1 MGEKIGYARVSTR
14 EQNLSSQEDAL
25 SKAGCIRIF
34 TDKISGKEF
43 NREGLKA
50 CMDYLRAEDTLVIYR
65 LDRLGRSVK
74 EMLDLCAQLES
85 RRIKLVSLQDN
96 LDTSTAVGR
105 FTMQILASL
114 AEYNRNLIL
123 EGCKAGIEAAQKRG
137 VKFGRQTGVKMK
149 KPKKEAVIT
158 MYRAGTSIKDIMS
171 ITGIRSIQTIYNYL
185 KENGINAVFHYV
197 PLHSAPAGEKFGR
210 FEGEDVYT
218 TNESERLIRLPMYY
232 GLSDNE
238 INKILGVINEFF
250 KII

>member
-25 SKAGCIRIF
+25 NNAGCIRIF

-43 NREGLKA
+43 KREGLTA
-50 CMDYLRAEDTLVIYR
+50 CLDYLRTDDTLVIYR

-74 EMLDLCAQLES
+74 EMLDLCAKLEQ

-123 EGCKAGIEAAQKRG
+123 EGCKAGIDAAKKRG
-137 VKFGRQTGVKMK
+137 VKFGRQEGTKMK
-149 KPKKEAVIT
+149 KPKKEAVIQL
-158 MYRAGTSIKDIMS
+158 YKAGTAVQQIME
-171 ITGIRSIQTIYNYL
+171 ITGIKAKQTIYNYL
-185 KENGINAVFHYV
+185 SE
-197 PLHSAPAGEKFGR
+197 
-210 FEGEDVYT
+210 EDIQP
-218 TNESERLIRLPMYY
+218 IR
-232 GLSDNE
+232 
-238 INKILGVINEFF
+238 K
-250 KII
+250 

>member
-25 SKAGCIRIF
+25 NKAGCIRIF

-74 EMLDLCAQLES
+74 EMLDLCARLES

-123 EGCKAGIEAAQKRG
+123 EGCKAGIEAAQKRS

-185 KENGINAVFHYV
+185 KECSIEVNRRM
-197 PLHSAPAGEKFGR
+197 K
-210 FEGEDVYT
+210 
-218 TNESERLIRLPMYY
+218 
-232 GLSDNE
+232 
-238 INKILGVINEFF
+238 
-250 KII
+250 

>member
-1 MGEKIGYARVSTR
+1 
-14 EQNLSSQEDAL
+14 
-25 SKAGCIRIF
+25 
-34 TDKISGKEF
+34 
-43 NREGLKA
+43 
-50 CMDYLRAEDTLVIYR
+50 MDYLRAEDTLVIYR

-74 EMLDLCAQLES
+74 EMLDLCARLES

-123 EGCKAGIEAAQKRG
+123 EGCKAGIEAAQKRS

-185 KENGINAVFHYV
+185 KECSIEVNRRM
-197 PLHSAPAGEKFGR
+197 K
-210 FEGEDVYT
+210 
-218 TNESERLIRLPMYY
+218 
-232 GLSDNE
+232 
-238 INKILGVINEFF
+238 
-250 KII
+250 